1 MSALPEEVQITVN
14 TNMRLVQWAQT
25 LAAAS
30 ANAHGNV
37 PVSAIVFAGANAFAN
52 GRRGSLAL

>member
-1 MSALPEEVQITVN
+1 VN